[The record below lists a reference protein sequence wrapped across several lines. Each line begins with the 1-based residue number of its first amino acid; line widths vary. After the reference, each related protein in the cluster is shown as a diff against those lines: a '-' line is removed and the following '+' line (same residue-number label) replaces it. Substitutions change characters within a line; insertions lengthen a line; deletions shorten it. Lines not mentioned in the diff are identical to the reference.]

1 MSGRAPETKT
11 KPSAAAVAR
20 NPEGQDARLK
30 IDLGTAV
37 LVLAAY

>member
-1 MSGRAPETKT
+1 MSGRVPETKT

-30 IDLGTAV
+30 IDLA
-37 LVLAAY
+37 LIILALAAY